1 MDELTIQ
8 RFYPVF
14 NSLRNALRALADNP
28 ERSADE
34 IRERLAEMIGPIDQL
49 CDDLKPQ
56 TEEES

>member
-1 MDELTIQ
+1 MRMDERIYETLT
-8 RFYPVF
+8 
-14 NSLRNALRALADNP
+14 SLRNALRALIDNP

-56 TEEES
+56 TEEEP